1 MTPPRRIVV
10 VGGGIT
16 GLAAAHR
23 LVELSRERAQ
33 PVELTLIEAR
43 KRLGGSIATE
53 RVGGFL
59 IEAGPDSFLSEK
71 PWALDLCQ
79 RLGVTD
85 RLVRTNDRFRKTFVV
100 HRGKLHPLPEG
111 FQLLA
116 PTRLTP
122 LVTSR
127 LFSWPGK
134 LRIAMDLLLP
144 RRVGSE
150 DESLGSFV
158 RRRLGAEAL
167 ERVAQPLVAG
177 IYIADPDQL
186 SLAATMPR
194 FLELERRERSLI
206 LALWRGSRRA
216 SAQRNGVS
224 GARWSLFV
232 TFADGM
238 ETLVSAIA
246 DRLPAGA
253 VRLGMPVATLTRS
266 GKRWTVGLASGETL
280 EAEGV
285 VVAAESHQSTRMVR
299 NLNPPLARLL
309 ESIPYV
315 SSATVSLGYWC
326 HDILHRLDGFGFVVP
341 RTEQRPILA
350 CTFSS
355 VKYPGRAPPGCA
367 LLRVFLSGAF
377 DEGLLK
383 EDDESLVAIARGQ
396 LADLLGVTHP
406 PILTR
411 VHRHPAAMPQ
421 YRVGHLETVAAIEQ
435 CLAAEPGLKLAGSA
449 YRGVGIA
456 DCVRSG
462 EEAALAVF
470 DQFRLS
476 TLQSQAP

>member
-1 MTPPRRIVV
+1 MTLPRRIVV
-10 VGGGIT
+10 VGGGIA

-23 LVELSRERAQ
+23 LVELSRERRE
-33 PVELTLIEAR
+33 PVELTLLEAR
-43 KRLGGSIATE
+43 DRLGGTIATE

-71 PWALDLCQ
+71 PWALALSE
-79 RLGVTD
+79 RLGITGE
-85 RLVRTNDRFRKTFVV
+85 LVRTDDRFRKTFVV

-116 PTRLTP
+116 PARLAP

-134 LRIAMDLLLP
+134 LRMALDLLLP
-144 RRVGSE
+144 RGAGSG

-177 IYIADPDQL
+177 IYTADPDQL

-206 LALWRGSRRA
+206 LVLWRQAHRG
-216 SAQRNGVS
+216 QTGGVS

-232 TFADGM
+232 TFAQGM
-238 ETLVSAIA
+238 ETLVSALA
-246 DRLPAGA
+246 GRLRAGA
-253 VRLGMPVATLTRS
+253 VRLRAPVRALAHS
-266 GKRWTVGLASGETL
+266 EKRWTVVLASGEAL
-280 EAEGV
+280 PADGV
-285 VVAAESHQSTRMVR
+285 VLAAESHQSARLLR
-299 NLNPPLARLL
+299 DLDPHLARLL
-309 ESIPYV
+309 GEVPYA
-315 SSATVSLGYWC
+315 SSATVSLGYQREE
-326 HDILHRLDGFGFVVP
+326 IPRPLDGFGFVVP
-341 RTEQRPILA
+341 RSEGRPILA

-355 VKYPGRAPPGCA
+355 VKYPWRAPEGHA
-367 LLRVFLSGAF
+367 LLRVFLGGAL
-377 DEGLLK
+377 DEGVLK

-396 LADLLGVTHP
+396 LAELLGVTGP
-406 PILTR
+406 PALAR
-411 VHRHPAAMPQ
+411 VHRHPQAMPQ
-421 YRVGHLETVAAIEQ
+421 YRVGHLEHVATIER
-435 CLAAEPGLKLAGSA
+435 CLDAEPGLKLAGSA

-462 EEAALAVF
+462 EEAAS
-470 DQFRLS
+470 RLVEQLS
-476 TLQSQAP
+476 SS